1 MFQDPSGLTDTMW
14 DLIVDTLG
22 AFMISALGWWYMKR
36 KVHSFVD
43 VWIRRFIER
52 NPRLFRSDTGA

>member
-1 MFQDPSGLTDTMW
+1 MW

-22 AFMISALGWWYMKR
+22 ALTISILGWWYMIR
-36 KVHSFVD
+36 ERQSFIE

-52 NPRLFRSDTGA
+52 NPGLFGT